1 MNTHRHW
8 HQVLHAS
15 VIALVAAGCLTFPEV
30 AAAVPI
36 EHIRL
41 SRIASV
47 TTTEIELGCAMR
59 YLDHSPSRG
68 GVELRVRL
76 SLGYDCQHALRGVL
90 SSLHRPQGGNMAYL
104 TDVEFDAVTARQAT
118 ITLRF
123 ERPVTFDVRQTA
135 NEYLLTVTVD
145 ARTAPAPAPA
155 RSTPHTPPAVDVGKS
170 TNLRRSRNEGPSR
183 LIRRPTPPGRHM
195 FVIRLRDLGSADDV
209 DWDALKNFRSQVIY
223 MNDVTVGE
231 RRWTELRL
239 GFFATEDSALS
250 ILTALRPSFPS
261 AWVSIA
267 TPEEQAHA
275 STQSLPDKL
284 EVRRPPVASPQESA
298 TPKVERLE
306 VLADD
311 RVTAL
316 MADGKTALLR
326 ADYDKSIKIYTRL
339 LEEPDGQHR
348 REAREFLG
356 VARQKNGQLA
366 HAKSEFEAYLLE
378 FPGGSDANRV
388 RQRLAAL
395 TDTAEHRPVPAPAE
409 QSVQLASEWDLR
421 GGVSQFYLRGVNLS
435 RDDEADVLTQSALL
449 SQVDF
454 VVSRR
459 GERIDL
465 VGRANVG
472 YLNDFTEN
480 GSEDQALVSYAYI
493 DITDNTLDLSAR
505 LGRQTRHKGGVLGRF
520 DGAHLSYLL
529 RPNLSVN
536 VTTGFPVDSPRFLA
550 SLDHYFYG
558 ASIDL
563 ANFAD
568 AWDFSVF
575 TNLQTI
581 DGISD
586 RQALGAEAQYHT
598 SRLNI
603 IGQLDY
609 DASYKVLNSGLLIG
623 NWRLSDRLTLN
634 GRYQGGAGPFLTT
647 RNAIIGQSVNTV
659 EALFATY
666 SEGQIRRLARNRTAE
681 ARSGSAGLSAE
692 LSQRWQLNAD
702 FTYNEYGATVSSGNV
717 AAFPAT
723 GPQYFY
729 GGYLLG
735 SSIVKAGDSII
746 FSYRHFESRSTD
758 WDTVTVD
765 MRYPV
770 GDGLRINPR
779 LALTLRTSSQSMQ
792 TDARHWIAKPMLRVL
807 YRWRRKYRI
816 EFEIGGQ
823 WSAREISPGSVAAL
837 GPDSSIKS
845 SAYYLQLGYWVDI
858 R

>member
-1 MNTHRHW
+1 M
-8 HQVLHAS
+8 
-15 VIALVAAGCLTFPEV
+15 IAIGSLTLPSV
-30 AAAVPI
+30 AAAIPI

-41 SRIASV
+41 SRIATV
-47 TTTEIELGCAMR
+47 ATTEIELGCAMR

-76 SLGYDCQHALRGVL
+76 SLGYDCQRALRGVRN
-90 SSLHRPQGGNMAYL
+90 SLHRPQGGDMAYL
-104 TDVEFDAVTARQAT
+104 SDVEFDAVTAKQAT

-135 NEYLLTVTVD
+135 NEYLLTVTIDV
-145 ARTAPAPAPA
+145 RKAPALA
-155 RSTPHTPPAVDVGKS
+155 TPVPQTPPAVDVGKS
-170 TNLRRSRNEGPSR
+170 TNPRRSRNEGPSQ
-183 LIRRPTPPGRHM
+183 LIRRPTLPGRDM
-195 FVIRLRDLGSADDV
+195 FGIRLSGLGSADDV
-209 DWDALKNFRSQVIY
+209 DWEALRNFRSQVIY
-223 MNDVTVGE
+223 MNDVTLGE
-231 RRWTELRL
+231 RKWTELRL
-239 GFFATEDSALS
+239 GFFETEDSALS
-250 ILTALRPSFPS
+250 VLTALRPSFPS

-267 TPEEQAHA
+267 TPEERAHA
-275 STQSLPDKL
+275 ISQSLPDNL
-284 EVRRPPVASPQESA
+284 EVRRLPVASPQESA
-298 TPKVERLE
+298 APKVERLE

-311 RVTAL
+311 RVTVL
-316 MADGKTALLR
+316 MADGRTALLQ
-326 ADYDKSIKIYTRL
+326 ADYDQSIKIYTRL
-339 LEEPDGQHR
+339 LEESDGQHR

-366 HAKSEFEAYLLE
+366 HARSEFEAYLSE
-378 FPGGSDANRV
+378 FPDGSDANRV

-395 TDTAEHRPVPAPAE
+395 TDRAERRPATAPVD

-449 SQVDF
+449 SQADF

-465 VGRANVG
+465 LGRANFG
-472 YLNDFTEN
+472 YLYDFAEN

-493 DITDNTLDLSAR
+493 DITDITLDLSAR

-586 RQALGAEAQYHT
+586 RQAFGAEAQYHT

-609 DASYKVLNSGLLIG
+609 DASYNVLNSGLVIG
-623 NWRLSDRLTLN
+623 NWRLNDRLTLN
-634 GRYQGGAGPFLTT
+634 GRYQAGAGPFLTT
-647 RNAIIGQSVNTV
+647 RNAIIGQPVNTV

-666 SEGQIRRLARNRTAE
+666 SEGQIRRLARNRAAE

-702 FTYNEYGATVSSGNV
+702 ITYNEYGSTVSSGGV

-746 FSYRHFESRSTD
+746 LGYRHFESRSTD

-765 MRYPV
+765 MRYPM

-779 LALTLRTSSQSMQ
+779 LALTLRTSSQTMQ
-792 TDARHWIAKPMLRVL
+792 RDAQHWIANPMLRVL

-823 WSAREISPGSVAAL
+823 WSDREMSPASFAAS
-837 GPDSSIKS
+837 GPDGSIKS

>member
-8 HQVLHAS
+8 HQAFHAI
-15 VIALVAAGCLTFPEV
+15 VIALVVAGTLTFPTIT
-30 AAAVPI
+30 AAIPI
-36 EHIRL
+36 DHIRL
-41 SRIASV
+41 SRIAAV

-59 YLDHSPSRG
+59 YLDHSPSHG
-68 GVELRVRL
+68 GIELRVRL
-76 SLGYDCQHALRGVL
+76 SLGYDCHHALRSVRN
-90 SSLHRPQGGNMAYL
+90 SLHRPQGGKMAYL
-104 TDVEFDAVTARQAT
+104 TDVEFDAVTAKQAI

-123 ERPVTFDVRQTA
+123 ERPVTFDVSQTA
-135 NEYLLTVTVD
+135 NEYLLTVTIDPGTGKSPATTV
-145 ARTAPAPAPA
+145 APAPPA
-155 RSTPHTPPAVDVGKS
+155 ADSAEP
-170 TNLRRSRNEGPSR
+170 TNVPGPRNEGPSR
-183 LIRRPTPPGRHM
+183 LIQRPTQSTRDM
-195 FVIRLRDLGSADDV
+195 FVIRLGNLDSANEV
-209 DWDALKNFRSQVIY
+209 NRDALEKFRLQIIY
-223 MNDVTVGE
+223 TNDVTVGE
-231 RRWTELRL
+231 RKWTELRL
-239 GFFATEDSALS
+239 GFFETEDSALS
-250 ILTALRPSFPS
+250 VLAALRPGFPS

-267 TPEEQAHA
+267 TPEEQARARTQRVLDTDEASHSPVA
-275 STQSLPDKL
+275 STQD
-284 EVRRPPVASPQESA
+284 SA
-298 TPKVERLE
+298 APKVERPE
-306 VLADD
+306 TLADD
-311 RVTAL
+311 RVTTL
-316 MADGKTALLR
+316 MADARSALLQ
-326 ADYDKSIKIYTRL
+326 ADYDQSIKIYTRL
-339 LEEPDGQHR
+339 LEEPAGQHR
-348 REAREFLG
+348 REARELLG

-366 HAKSEFEAYLLE
+366 HAKSEFKAYLSE
-378 FPGGSDANRV
+378 FPSGADANRV

-395 TDTAEHRPVPAPAE
+395 TDTAERRSMSTPAE
-409 QSVQLASEWDLR
+409 QSVQMASEWDLR
-421 GGVSQFYLRGVNLS
+421 GGASQFYLRGVNLS

-449 SQVDF
+449 SQADF
-454 VVSRR
+454 VASRR
-459 GERIDL
+459 GDRIDL
-465 VGRANVG
+465 LARANFG
-472 YLNDFTEN
+472 YLYDFAEN

-493 DITDNTLDLSAR
+493 DITDNILDLGAR

-520 DGAHLSYLL
+520 DGAHLSYRL
-529 RPNLSVN
+529 RPDLSIN
-536 VTTGFPVDSPRFLA
+536 ATSGFPVDSPRFLA

-563 ANFAD
+563 TNVAG

-586 RQALGAEAQYHT
+586 RQAFGAEAQYHT
-598 SRLNI
+598 RRLNFV
-603 IGQLDY
+603 GQLDY
-609 DASYKVLNSGLLIG
+609 DASYKVLNSGLVIG
-623 NWRLSDRLTLN
+623 TWRVNDRLTLN

-647 RNAIIGQSVNTV
+647 RNAIIGQPVNTV
-659 EALFATY
+659 GALFATY

-681 ARSGSAGLSAE
+681 TRAGSAGFSAE

-702 FTYNEYGATVSSGNV
+702 ITYNEYESTVSSGGV

-758 WDTVTVD
+758 SDTVTMD

-792 TDARHWIAKPMLRVL
+792 REAQLWIANPMLRVL

-823 WSAREISPGSVAAL
+823 WSDGEITPGSVATL
-837 GPDSSIKS
+837 GADSSIKS
-845 SAYYLQLGYWVDI
+845 STYYLQLGYWVDF

>member
-1 MNTHRHW
+1 MHTYRHRY
-8 HQVLHAS
+8 QAIRAS
-15 VIALVAAGCLTFPEV
+15 VIALAVAGSLLVSTRAS
-30 AAAVPI
+30 AVPI
-36 EHIRL
+36 DHIRL
-41 SRIASV
+41 SRIATV

-59 YLDHSPSRG
+59 YLDHSPPRG
-68 GVELRVRL
+68 GSELRIRL
-76 SLGYDCQHALRGVL
+76 ALGQDCHNALRGVR
-90 SSLHRPQGGNMAYL
+90 SSLHRPPGGKMAYL
-104 TDVEFDAVTARQAT
+104 IDVEFDTVSPTQVT

-123 ERPVTFDVRQTA
+123 ERPVSFAVRQTA
-135 NEYLLTVTVD
+135 NEYMLTVAID
-145 ARTAPAPAPA
+145 ARAATASSVPL
-155 RSTPHTPPAVDVGKS
+155 SPPPTAAVPEATEVHGP
-170 TNLRRSRNEGPSR
+170 RNDGPSR
-183 LIRRPTPPGRHM
+183 LIQRPTQAVRDM
-195 FVIRLRDLGSADDV
+195 FAIRLGALESVNEVNR
-209 DWDALKNFRSQVIY
+209 DALQGFRSQIIY
-223 MNDVTVGE
+223 TNDVTVGE
-231 RRWTELRL
+231 RKWTELRL

-250 ILTALRPSFPS
+250 VLPAVQANFPS
-261 AWVSIA
+261 AWISIA
-267 TPEEQAHA
+267 TPAEQARA
-275 STQSLPDKL
+275 RTQRLPADD
-284 EVRRPPVASPQESA
+284 EARRPPVASAPVS
-298 TPKVERLE
+298 TVPIVERLE
-306 VLADD
+306 PLADD

-316 MADGKTALLR
+316 MADARNSLLR
-326 ADYDKSIKIYTRL
+326 ADYGQSIKIYTRL
-339 LEEPDGQHR
+339 LEESAGQHR

-378 FPGGSDANRV
+378 FPAGTDATRV

-395 TDTAEHRPVPAPAE
+395 TERTVRLPIAAPAE
-409 QSVQLASEWDLR
+409 QSVQMASEWDLH
-421 GGVSQFYLRGVNLS
+421 GGVSQFYLRGVNLT

-449 SQVDF
+449 SQADF

-465 VGRANVG
+465 LARANFG
-472 YLNDFTEN
+472 YLYDFTGD

-493 DITDNTLDLSAR
+493 DIADNALDLSVR
-505 LGRQTRHKGGVLGRF
+505 VGRQTRHKGGVLGRF
-520 DGAHLSYLL
+520 DGAHLSYRLQPDL
-529 RPNLSVN
+529 SINLTS
-536 VTTGFPVDSPRFLA
+536 GFPVDSPRFLA
-550 SLDHYFYG
+550 SPDHYFYG
-558 ASIDL
+558 ASIEL

-603 IGQLDY
+603 VGQLDY
-609 DASYKVLNSGLLIG
+609 DASYKVLNSGLVIG
-623 NWRLSDRLTLN
+623 NWRVNDRLTLN

-647 RNAIIGQSVNTV
+647 RNAIIGQPVNTV

-681 ARSGSAGLSAE
+681 TRSASAGLSAE

-702 FTYNEYGATVSSGNV
+702 ITYNEYGATVSSGGV
-717 AAFPAT
+717 AAFPAS

-729 GGYLLG
+729 GGHLLG
-735 SSIVKAGDSII
+735 SSIVKAGDSLVLG
-746 FSYRHFESRSTD
+746 YRHFESRGTD
-758 WDTVTVD
+758 SDTVTID
-765 MRYPV
+765 LRYPL

-792 TDARHWIAKPMLRVL
+792 SDTQQRIASPMLRVL

-823 WSAREISPGSVAAL
+823 WSDRELPPGIVSPLDPDGSVE
-837 GPDSSIKS
+837 S
-845 SAYYLQLGYWVDI
+845 SAYYLQLGYWVDF